1 MSRGRRGCAMP
12 TCAVSSVRLNPQHR
26 GALGPC
32 HGRRF
37 SSIQERHVNPEI
49 SGGAIAILRHMCRY
63 RLKLNGDPTKD
74 IPWFYLPTEVV
85 ARKTTKGSK
94 ESNQPK
100 KTGVDAVDAP
110 AAKYCLELIKH
121 GLIHLDSGSREVKAG
136 NYTVS
141 EDGEKRAK

>member
-1 MSRGRRGCAMP
+1 M
-12 TCAVSSVRLNPQHR
+12 
-26 GALGPC
+26 
-32 HGRRF
+32 
-37 SSIQERHVNPEI
+37 NPEI

-85 ARKTTKGSK
+85 ARKTKKGSE

-100 KTGVDAVDAP
+100 KAGVDAVDAP

-136 NYTVS
+136 TYTVS